1 MGKTKAEIQKRHQA
15 ILVELD
21 QIEELAARENRPF
34 TKEENDKYDAL
45 MREDNRLHIE
55 IQGML
60 DEHQL
65 SQFREMKTKSQKLR
79 ELLKKVKEN
88 RESYSEEL
96 TVREEGPNNST
107 TVLKDK
113 IASGTYQNANAN
125 IEASG
130 AVPLTIH
137 ELIDT
142 KIAGLELPDDLR
154 LLTGVVGNEIWPYS
168 IDDVEFTVAGEVEPI
183 GEQAINFAKLS
194 ATPARVAASVA
205 VSNRAIDNAAFD
217 LLGFVTYK
225 FQKGLAKFAALH
237 VYSHADFQNP
247 LKSPFATVVAEEIAL
262 DENFG
267 KNLAKKIAAMWDLG
281 FEGEPEL
288 VMSKEVETELAF
300 TKAIPGQ
307 IGDRTVIQ
315 DGRCLGYRYKVSPYV
330 NYALNSAGAPAPDGN
345 LYIGI
350 GHWGYLAYEQHGEVR
365 FTVDAQ
371 SAEVAKRNSTVLV
384 LNTEFSLTEL
394 SSKVN
399 GNLSGLP
406 QAFKLIKVV
415 EPEPT
420 TV

>member
-65 SQFREMKTKSQKLR
+65 SQFREMKTKSQQLR
-79 ELLKKVKEN
+79 ELMKRVKDN

-96 TVREEGPNNST
+96 TVREQGPNNST

-247 LKSPFATVVAEEIAL
+247 LKSPFASLVAEEIAL

-330 NYALNSAGAPAPDGN
+330 NYALGTAGPAPDGN

>member
-65 SQFREMKTKSQKLR
+65 SQFREMKSKSQKLR

-247 LKSPFATVVAEEIAL
+247 LKSPFASLVAEEIAL

-330 NYALNSAGAPAPDGN
+330 NYALNTADAPAPDGN